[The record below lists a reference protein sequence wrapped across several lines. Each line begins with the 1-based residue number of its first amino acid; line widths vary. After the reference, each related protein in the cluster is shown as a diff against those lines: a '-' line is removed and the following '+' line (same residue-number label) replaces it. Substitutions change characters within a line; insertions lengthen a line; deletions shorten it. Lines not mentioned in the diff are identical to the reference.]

1 MIKKVVKDPL
11 IHFIVIGAVLF
22 WAYFSFVENS
32 NTATDDDSH
41 IVIDQQELDHLTS
54 LWKLQWKKEPQT
66 KDLKAIIDHYLR
78 QEVFYR
84 EAMKLN
90 LDHNDAIIRKRL
102 AQKMEAVANDL
113 STLMSPPTDEVLK
126 DYFQSNQSLFM
137 LPPAVQFEQVLFLES
152 EHNLEAE
159 IAQVLTN
166 LRRDQNIPATRSQ
179 KLSVSN
185 SWELTA
191 HNIIDNSFGKS
202 FTKALNSA
210 PLNTWFGPVDSGYG
224 KHLVRVSHRQ
234 DATLP
239 DLEHV
244 KEYVAREYEYQS
256 VLQAQEKIYRDLLEN
271 YTVTI
276 TADIPGLSPTEGLA
290 NNQ

>member
-32 NTATDDDSH
+32 STATDDDSH

-126 DYFQSNQSLFM
+126 DYF
-137 LPPAVQFEQVLFLES
+137 
-152 EHNLEAE
+152 
-159 IAQVLTN
+159 
-166 LRRDQNIPATRSQ
+166 
-179 KLSVSN
+179 
-185 SWELTA
+185 
-191 HNIIDNSFGKS
+191 
-202 FTKALNSA
+202 
-210 PLNTWFGPVDSGYG
+210 
-224 KHLVRVSHRQ
+224 
-234 DATLP
+234 
-239 DLEHV
+239 
-244 KEYVAREYEYQS
+244 
-256 VLQAQEKIYRDLLEN
+256 
-271 YTVTI
+271 
-276 TADIPGLSPTEGLA
+276 
-290 NNQ
+290 